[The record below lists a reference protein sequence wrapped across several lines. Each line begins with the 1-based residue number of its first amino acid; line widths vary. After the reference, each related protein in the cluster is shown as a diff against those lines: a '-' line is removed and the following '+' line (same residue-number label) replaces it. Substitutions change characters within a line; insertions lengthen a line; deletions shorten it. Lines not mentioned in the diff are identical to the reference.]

1 MLAAVSEDAA
11 ADNVAR
17 QVQLYGAPLAQVIDQ
32 ITGRLGLTQGRVAQ
46 ILGLSAPM
54 MSHLVSARRVKM
66 GNPVAHTRLIRLR
79 QLAEDVAAGGIPASG
94 VASELEAIAAD
105 NDTWAGTTTTH
116 LIDDDAAIARRVQE
130 LFRHVADAADWLEV
144 AATVEERH
152 PQIAELLRVYGAG
165 RTGSAEQHWTQTLG
179 D

>member
-1 MLAAVSEDAA
+1 MSEKQA
-11 ADNVAR
+11 AR
-17 QVQLYGAPLAQVIDQ
+17 QAQLYGAPLAQVIDQ

-66 GNPVAHTRLIRLR
+66 GNPVAHARLIRLR
-79 QLAEDVAAGGIPASG
+79 QLADEVAAGGIPASDVPG
-94 VASELEAIAAD
+94 ELETIAAD
-105 NDTWAGTTTTH
+105 TDTWAGTTTTH
-116 LIDDDAAIARRVQE
+116 LTGDNAAIARRVQE

-152 PQIAELLRVYGAG
+152 PEIARLLRVYGAG
-165 RTGSAEQHWTQTLG
+165 RTGSAEEYWAETLG